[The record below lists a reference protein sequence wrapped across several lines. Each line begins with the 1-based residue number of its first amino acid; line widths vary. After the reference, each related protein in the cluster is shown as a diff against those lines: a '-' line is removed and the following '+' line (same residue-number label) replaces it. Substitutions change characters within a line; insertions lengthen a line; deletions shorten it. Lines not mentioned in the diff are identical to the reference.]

1 MDETFQSWERVRPP
15 VQKMLKNK
23 NQSVKSCVWNFFM
36 AMFKDLIVCA
46 SAQTKVDT
54 ELWLSILSLALK
66 KKMTKS
72 TIKLFFFFFSFF
84 YSPFTGTNTVCACV
98 LAGCVTYS
106 KQAASQRSLI
116 RKQIGKK
123 NKKLIVYRVFSPLHL
138 FKVRL
143 VVHIVV
149 DNQLCFQKKM

>member
-72 TIKLFFFFFSFF
+72 TIKLFFFFFPFF
-84 YSPFTGTNTVCACV
+84 TRLLRGQTLCVRACWP
-98 LAGCVTYS
+98 
-106 KQAASQRSLI
+106 AASHIVNRRPVNVHWYENKSE
-116 RKQIGKK
+116 KK